1 MPPPHNDPP
10 ISTPQVSPAPPAHK
24 NSEDPHPDSSLSA
37 RKPGPATPRRS
48 SQTRTARTCP
58 PAAKGPAK
66 RETSPNPDKPSSTN
80 SSAHSPPKL
89 AESHSDKSR
98 PYAKRTQ
105 TRAPHSR
112 PPSGTRYV
120 HRFRCRAPS
129 ATGIVDSASPPS
141 SSPQTEP
148 PRKFGPGNQT
158 HPHTPPPSN
167 RPPGSPAPLLPEK
180 TGSKA
185 ASGPPPPTPQ
195 SPPDGSCFPA
205 SPSSGSAYPAQFP
218 EHAAA
223 PAYPW

>member
-37 RKPGPATPRRS
+37 RKPGPAPPRRS

-158 HPHTPPPSN
+158 HPHTPPPS
-167 RPPGSPAPLLPEK
+167 
-180 TGSKA
+180 
-185 ASGPPPPTPQ
+185 TPQ
-195 SPPDGSCFPA
+195 STPDGLYFPA
-205 SPSSGSAYPAQFP
+205 SPSSGSAYPAQSP

-223 PAYPW
+223 PATQWQTSRPHLENHHAMRHQAHPD

>member
-24 NSEDPHPDSSLSA
+24 NSADPPPDSSLSA
-37 RKPGPATPRRS
+37 RKPGPAPPRRS

-89 AESHSDKSR
+89 AENHSDKSR

-120 HRFRCRAPS
+120 HRFRRRAPS
-129 ATGIVDSASPPS
+129 ATGIVESASPQS

-148 PRKFGPGNQT
+148 P
-158 HPHTPPPSN
+158 
-167 RPPGSPAPLLPEK
+167 EK
-180 TGSKA
+180 TGSTA
-185 ASGPPPPTPQ
+185 ASGPPPSTPQ
-195 SPPDGSCFPA
+195 SPPDGSYFPA
-205 SPSSGSAYPAQFP
+205 SPSPGSAYPTQFR

-223 PAYPW
+223 PATQWQTSRPHLENHHAMRHQAHPD